1 MSLALNYCTDLH
13 TPNLKADKK
22 VLEKEFMNN
31 LKLADDG
38 HDFDHKL
45 LKSGYKGIKKQPFS
59 SGLYHAAQTS
69 PYHPLVTEI
78 NLY

>member
-1 MSLALNYCTDLH
+1 MMLAFAIMLLNTDLH
-13 TPNLKADKK
+13 TPNLKSDKK
-22 VLEKEFMNN
+22 MLEKEFMNN

-59 SGLYHAAQTS
+59 SGRDQVAQT
-69 PYHPLVTEI
+69 
-78 NLY
+78 NLLQARRHN